1 MAGDLETLL
10 AILKERSVR
19 FGDFVL
25 ASGARS
31 SYYVDCRP
39 TTMSAIGQRVIGRLG
54 LAAIEAAG
62 WRPDAVGGLTM
73 GADPVAYAIA
83 AASGE
88 LEDGGRRAEHG
99 GSMTAGTAPS
109 STLHPPS
116 SIIDA
121 FSVRKAPKD
130 HGTAKRIE
138 GNFAAGMQVVVI
150 EDVITSGG
158 SALDAIAAVRSEGGE
173 VVGVLAVL
181 DREAG
186 GKAKIEASGVA
197 VLALVTATDL
207 SLRGP

>member
-1 MAGDLETLL
+1 MAGDMDTLL
-10 AILKERSVR
+10 ALLKERSVR

-54 LAAIEAAG
+54 LEAIRGAG
-62 WRPDAVGGLTM
+62 WQPAAVGGLTM

-83 AASGE
+83 AASAG
-88 LEDGGRRAEHG
+88 DGRQATGDEEQSRVARH
-99 GSMTAGTAPS
+99 PS
-109 STLHPPS
+109 PVT
-116 SIIDA
+116 IDA

-138 GNFAAGMQVVVI
+138 GNFAAGRQVVVI

-173 VVGVLAVL
+173 VLGVLAVL

-186 GKAKIEASGVA
+186 GKAKIEAAGVP
-197 VLALVTATDL
+197 VIALVTASEL
-207 SLRGP
+207 GL

>member
-1 MAGDLETLL
+1 MAGDRDTLL
-10 AILKERSVR
+10 ALLKERSVR

-54 LAAIEAAG
+54 LEAIRNAG
-62 WRPDAVGGLTM
+62 WQPAAVGGLTM

-83 AASGE
+83 AASAGE
-88 LEDGGRRAEHG
+88 
-99 GSMTAGTAPS
+99 GSRVKGEGESGDNTPFTHHPS
-109 STLHPPS
+109 PFT
-116 SIIDA
+116 IDA

-130 HGTAKRIE
+130 HGTGKRIE
-138 GNFAAGMQVVVI
+138 GNFAAGMSVVVI

-158 SALDAIAAVRSEGGE
+158 SALDAIAAVRDAGGT

-186 GKAKIEASGVA
+186 GTAKIEAAGVT
-197 VLALVTATDL
+197 VIALVTATEL
-207 SLRGP
+207 GLRAS

>member
-1 MAGDLETLL
+1 MAGDLDTLL
-10 AILKERSVR
+10 ALLKERSVR

-54 LAAIEAAG
+54 LAAIRDAG
-62 WRPDAVGGLTM
+62 WTPAAVGGLTM

-83 AASGE
+83 AASSG
-88 LEDGGRRAEHG
+88 DRRPENG
-99 GSMTAGTAPS
+99 DQGPNPPISDLGSPVS
-109 STLHPPS
+109 VV
-116 SIIDA
+116 DA

-138 GNFAAGMQVVVI
+138 GNFAAGMPVVVI

-158 SALDAIAAVRSEGGE
+158 SALDAIAAVREAGGT

-186 GKAKIEASGVA
+186 GKAKIEAAGVP
-197 VLALVTATDL
+197 VIALVTARELGL
-207 SLRGP
+207 S

>member
-1 MAGDLETLL
+1 MAGDRDTLL
-10 AILKERSVR
+10 ALLRERSVR

-25 ASGARS
+25 ASGAHS

-54 LAAIEAAG
+54 LQAIRDAG
-62 WRPDAVGGLTM
+62 WAAAAVGGLTM

-83 AASGE
+83 STSAGDETRQATGDTRQVAGDPASPVTRH
-88 LEDGGRRAEHG
+88 LL
-99 GSMTAGTAPS
+99 PV
-109 STLHPPS
+109 
-116 SIIDA
+116 IIDA

-130 HGTAKRIE
+130 HGTGKRIE
-138 GNFAAGMQVVVI
+138 GNFAAGMSVVVI

-158 SALDAIAAVRSEGGE
+158 SALDAITAVREAGGT

-186 GKAKIEASGVA
+186 GRARIEAAGMPVIS
-197 VLALVTATDL
+197 LVTATEL
-207 SLRGP
+207 GLT

>member
-1 MAGDLETLL
+1 MAGDRDTLL
-10 AILKERSVR
+10 ALLKERSVR

-54 LAAIEAAG
+54 LAAIQDAG
-62 WRPDAVGGLTM
+62 WQPQVVGGLTM

-83 AASGE
+83 AASAGDGRQATGNGE
-88 LEDGGRRAEHG
+88 ASLVTCH
-99 GSMTAGTAPS
+99 PS
-109 STLHPPS
+109 PVT
-116 SIIDA
+116 IDA

-130 HGTAKRIE
+130 HGTGKRIE
-138 GNFAAGMQVVVI
+138 GNFAAGVAVVVI

-158 SALDAIAAVRSEGGE
+158 SALDAIAAVREAGGT

-186 GKAKIEASGVA
+186 GRAKIEAAGVP
-197 VLALVTATDL
+197 VIALVTATEL
-207 SLRGP
+207 GLR

>member
-1 MAGDLETLL
+1 MAGDRDTLL
-10 AILKERSVR
+10 ALLKERSVR

-54 LAAIEAAG
+54 LAAIREAG
-62 WRPDAVGGLTM
+62 WQVQAVGGLTM

-83 AASGE
+83 AASCGM
-88 LEDGGRRAEHG
+88 EDGGSRVEDG
-99 GSMTAGTAPS
+99 GTDSSLAPPS
-109 STLHPPS
+109 SILHPPS

-138 GNFAAGMQVVVI
+138 GNFAAGMSVVVI

-158 SALDAIAAVRSEGGE
+158 SALDAIAAVREAGGR

-186 GKAKIEASGVA
+186 GKTKIEATGVP
-197 VLALVTATDL
+197 VIALVTATEL
-207 SLRGP
+207 GLTSS

>member
-1 MAGDLETLL
+1 MAGDRDTLL
-10 AILKERSVR
+10 ALLKERSVR

-54 LAAIEAAG
+54 LEAIRKAG
-62 WRPDAVGGLTM
+62 WQPAAVGGLTM
-73 GADPVAYAIA
+73 GADPVAYAVA
-83 AASGE
+83 AASA
-88 LEDGGRRAEHG
+88 EDGGRRMEDGVRGA
-99 GSMTAGTAPS
+99 APDAPP
-109 STLHPPS
+109 STLNPPP
-116 SIIDA
+116 SIIDG

-130 HGTAKRIE
+130 HGTGKRIE
-138 GNFAAGMQVVVI
+138 GNFSSGMSVVVI

-158 SALDAIAAVRSEGGE
+158 SALDAIAAGRDAGGT

-186 GKAKIEASGVA
+186 GRAKIEAAGVP
-197 VLALVTATDL
+197 VIALVTATEL
-207 SLRGP
+207 GLRAT

>member
-1 MAGDLETLL
+1 MAGDRDTLL
-10 AILKERSVR
+10 ALLKERSVR

-54 LAAIEAAG
+54 LAAIRDAG
-62 WRPDAVGGLTM
+62 WTPAAVGGLTM

-83 AASGE
+83 AASGKE
-88 LEDGGRRAEHG
+88 GEWEMVNG
-99 GSMTAGTAPS
+99 GSAQS
-109 STLHPPS
+109 PPIHHS
-116 SIIDA
+116 PITIDA

-138 GNFAAGMQVVVI
+138 GNFAAGMPVVVI

-158 SALDAIAAVRSEGGE
+158 SALDAIAAVREAGGT

-186 GKAKIEASGVA
+186 GKAKIEAAGVP
-197 VLALVTATDL
+197 VIALVSAHDL
-207 SLRGP
+207 GLT

>member
-1 MAGDLETLL
+1 MAGDLDTLL
-10 AILKERSVR
+10 ALLKERSVR

-54 LAAIEAAG
+54 LEAIRGAG
-62 WRPDAVGGLTM
+62 WQPAAVGGLTM

-83 AASGE
+83 AASVKEGE
-88 LEDGGRRAEHG
+88 WEMVN
-99 GSMTAGTAPS
+99 GSSAQDT
-109 STLHPPS
+109 
-116 SIIDA
+116 SIHHSPFTVDA

-138 GNFAAGMQVVVI
+138 GNFASGMPVVVI

-158 SALDAIAAVRSEGGE
+158 SALDAIAAVRDAGGT

-186 GKAKIEASGVA
+186 GKAKIEAAGIPVI
-197 VLALVTATDL
+197 ALVTATEL
-207 SLRGP
+207 GLRASSS

>member
-1 MAGDLETLL
+1 MAGDMDTLL
-10 AILKERSVR
+10 ALLKERSVR

-31 SYYVDCRP
+31 PYYVDCRP

-54 LAAIEAAG
+54 LEAIRDAG
-62 WRPDAVGGLTM
+62 WAVDAVGGLTM

-83 AASGE
+83 SASGE
-88 LEDGGRRAEHG
+88 TSEHVTRDAKRPAATG
-99 GSMTAGTAPS
+99 HASRVT
-109 STLHPPS
+109 
-116 SIIDA
+116 IDA

-130 HGTAKRIE
+130 HGTGKRIE
-138 GNFAAGMQVVVI
+138 GNFAPGMSVVVI

-158 SALDAIAAVRSEGGE
+158 SALDAMTAVREAGGT

-186 GKAKIEASGVA
+186 GRSKIEASGVP
-197 VLALVTATDL
+197 VIALVTATELGL
-207 SLRGP
+207 STP